1 MESKKENDIKR
12 SQAIYTKSFLNFYD
26 LLVLGFF
33 CRFIWRCP
41 SYHIL
46 EQYNQYVSAN
56 HLDIGV
62 GTGYFLDHCRFPVG
76 NPRLALMDLNSNSLE
91 KSKKRLERYNPEVY
105 RRNVLEL
112 DAVNLSNFDSIA
124 LTNLLHCLP
133 GTMKTKG
140 VVFEN
145 VRSLLNPGGV
155 VFGSTILWKGV
166 DNSFLARYYI
176 NVDNAAGI
184 MTNKQDDLDSLKHNL
199 EKYFSESSLKTI
211 GSMALFWA
219 RK

>member
-112 DAVNLSNFDSIA
+112 DAANLSSFDSIA

-145 VRSLLNPGGV
+145 VRSLLNSGGV

-211 GSMALFWA
+211 GSIALFWA